1 MAKHDMNPVNSSSPE
16 SGATVRGGGT
26 RTSEDQA
33 QNGAGGGKGPGNN
46 NIATCISYR
55 LIWNSS
61 VNHKINPIE
70 TPCMLPT
77 FTYCLAF
84 IFYHNIQTYV
94 IHMSELHFCP
104 PLPCI
109 PTDGDLLPCAGVPH
123 AKRRHS
129 WHRRISR
136 RRCSL
141 TEPQQ
146 QHMIEIRSGY
156 FSVMTLCGQPFL

>member
-46 NIATCISYR
+46 NIATCFSYR

-70 TPCMLPT
+70 TPCMLIT

-84 IFYHNIQTYV
+84 MFYHNIQTYV
-94 IHMSELHFCP
+94 ICLN
-104 PLPCI
+104 CI
-109 PTDGDLLPCAGVPH
+109 FARHYHAYQLMGTSSPVQVSPTPSGDTPGTGE
-123 AKRRHS
+123 
-129 WHRRISR
+129 SR
-136 RRCSL
+136 GGGAAWPSPSSSTWSR
-141 TEPQQ
+141 
-146 QHMIEIRSGY
+146 
-156 FSVMTLCGQPFL
+156 